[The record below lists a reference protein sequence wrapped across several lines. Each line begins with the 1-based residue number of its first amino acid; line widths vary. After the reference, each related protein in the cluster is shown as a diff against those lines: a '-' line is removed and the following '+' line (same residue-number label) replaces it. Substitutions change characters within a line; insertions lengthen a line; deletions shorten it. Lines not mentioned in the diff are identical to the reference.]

1 MDEQKPKQDG
11 ERPVNTGNVTIRRGD
26 LFESEAQTL
35 VNAVNTAGVMGKG
48 IAREFKMRFPDM
60 YREYKER
67 CAAGEV
73 KLGEPYLF
81 TGDPP
86 SHRWILNFPTKGHWR
101 ERSRLSVIRDGLAY
115 LRDHHLAWGITSLAV
130 PALGCGAGGLA
141 WDEAQPYLVEDLAA
155 LRIPVELYA
164 PWEPVAGRERARPG
178 GAITE

>member
-1 MDEQKPKQDG
+1 M
-11 ERPVNTGNVTIRRGD
+11 NTGNVTVRRGN

-60 YREYKER
+60 YREYAER
-67 CAAGEV
+67 CAAGQV

-86 SHRWILNFPTKGHWR
+86 SRRWILNFPTKGHWR
-101 ERSRLSVIRDGLAY
+101 EPSRLCVIRDGLAY
-115 LRDHHLAWGITSLAV
+115 LRDHHLAWGIFSLAV
-130 PALGCGAGGLA
+130 PALGCGAGGLK
-141 WDEAQPYLVEDLAA
+141 WNDVQPHLLEGLTA

-164 PWEPVAGRERARPG
+164 PLAPDAGRGRARSG
-178 GAITE
+178 GGTARTG